1 MKLIIP
7 LVFVAVLCEAQPTIV
22 GRWKTVDD
30 ESGEVKSIVE
40 IAERK
45 GSYYGRIVQIF
56 TPENPDPVCEKCP
69 LEDDRY
75 GKKIIGMEILKGLKK
90 NGDEYS
96 DGDILDPEV
105 GRIYRCTLWIE
116 GADLKVRGYWG
127 PFYRT
132 QTWKKST

>member
-7 LVFVAVLCEAQPTIV
+7 LLLMVIFSQAQPSIV

-40 IAERK
+40 ILEQK
-45 GSYYGRIVQIF
+45 GTYYGRIVKIF
-56 TPENPDPVCEKCP
+56 SLEHPDHKSKKCP

-75 GKKIIGMEILKGLKK
+75 GKKVLGMEIIKGLKK
-90 NGDEYS
+90 SGNEYS

-105 GRIYRCTLWIE
+105 GRIYKCKLWIE
-116 GADLKVRGYWG
+116 GSDLKVRGYWG

>member
-1 MKLIIP
+1 MKLLTP
-7 LVFVAVLCEAQPTIV
+7 LLLVAILCEAQPSIV

-45 GSYYGRIVQIF
+45 GTYYGKIVQLF
-56 TPENPDPVCEKCP
+56 ASEDPDLVCEKCP
-69 LEDDRY
+69 LEDERY

-90 NGDEYS
+90 AGDEYS
-96 DGDILDPEV
+96 DGNILDPEV
-105 GRIYRCTLWIE
+105 GRIYRCTLWVE
-116 GADLKVRGYWG
+116 GHALKVRGYWG